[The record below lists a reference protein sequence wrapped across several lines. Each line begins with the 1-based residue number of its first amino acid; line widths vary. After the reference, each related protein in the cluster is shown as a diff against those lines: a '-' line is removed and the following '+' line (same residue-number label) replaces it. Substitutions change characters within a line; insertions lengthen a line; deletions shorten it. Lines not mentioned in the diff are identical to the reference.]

1 MLHYI
6 ILLSN
11 EIEFNAILFS
21 CTVVR
26 GIHSAKSDGKD
37 LKQFNEL
44 YSQIFENLRLL
55 II

>member
-1 MLHYI
+1 ME
-6 ILLSN
+6 SN
-11 EIEFNAILFS
+11 STLFS

-26 GIHSAKSDGKD
+26 GIHSAKSDGKE
-37 LKQFNEL
+37 QFLEL